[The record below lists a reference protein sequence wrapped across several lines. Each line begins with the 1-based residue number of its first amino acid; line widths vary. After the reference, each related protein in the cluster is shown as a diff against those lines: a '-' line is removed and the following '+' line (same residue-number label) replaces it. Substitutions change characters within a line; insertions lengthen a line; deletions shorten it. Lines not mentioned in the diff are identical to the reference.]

1 MDDKQRIKE
10 WAEAGWTRADVAQ
23 ALGLTLKKLWFY
35 QKMIGFKW
43 PQGRS
48 IAQRQYQRDRK
59 PKGNPERAAA
69 MQAASVAAK
78 PHYTVKGVYGTINY
92 LAEAVGV
99 VTATTVRRRISAGMS
114 VEDALLTPGQPG
126 SKIWGEK
133 R

>member
-1 MDDKQRIKE
+1 MNTEAQIKE
-10 WAEAGWTRADVAQ
+10 WAENGWTRGDVAQ
-23 ALGLTLKKLWFY
+23 ALGLSLTKLYYY
-35 QKMIGFKW
+35 QNTIGFKW
-43 PQGRS
+43 PKGRS
-48 IAQRQYQRDRK
+48 IGQRQYQRDRK
-59 PKGNPERAAA
+59 PRGNPERAAA

-114 VEDALLTPGQPG
+114 VENALLTPAQPG
-126 SKIWGEK
+126 SKKWGEK